1 MAAGVFRRAPA
12 GPTVQRMS
20 TPPRYPGRPRA
31 AVVVAVAAALPAVA
45 GGVLQAASGTPLSP
59 DVLFLAVDVM
69 VGLVYGAVAAVILSR
84 RSHPVAWLVAL
95 TAVGGGLS
103 ALGGGWA
110 SYALSHGAPGETLA
124 ISMFGSAWVPG
135 TLSLFL
141 LVPWLVRETP
151 LDAAS
156 WVGVVVGALTATALS
171 VQRIAAPMID
181 NSGLLV
187 AVVLVGLGTAAAAL
201 WRRRHGPVGERAGLG
216 LLAAGTA
223 LMALSFLPLL
233 LLPYTEAGIVLLVP
247 ISHLACQALFPGALL
262 ATMLRNRLW
271 GIDLAVSRAVLA
283 GLLTL
288 GMALVYVALVWT
300 ATAVVGS
307 STVAQVVAAV
317 GVVVAVQPARRRLG
331 AQVHRLV
338 YGDAVSPDRA
348 ALRIGASLSA
358 AGSAELLDQLAA
370 AVGESLRLESV
381 TLTLPDG
388 DRISGR
394 WGTPSSPPVHRTVRR
409 GDDGSGPPLATLAL
423 TAPPGERLDRRT
435 LEALDQLQPV
445 LAVGLGL
452 VRATRDVVRARDAA
466 THARL
471 AERRLIRRELH
482 DGIGPW
488 LSGLRLGLQGARNV
502 LRTDPSAADTVLAAL
517 QEEVAQRVEDVRLL
531 SRSLLPPV
539 LEERGLAAALTEL
552 VTRHGEAGFV
562 VELTGLPAADPGAL
576 RGLDQRV
583 AAAAYAVVSE
593 AVLNAARHSGA
604 RSCVV
609 DVSLGDPED
618 GAPGV
623 LLVTCRDEGSGRAA
637 DATDGVGSRSMRE
650 RTGELGG
657 TLEVG
662 PATGGGTLV
671 SARLPLAPVVV
682 PA

>member
-1 MAAGVFRRAPA
+1 
-12 GPTVQRMS
+12 MS

-31 AVVVAVAAALPAVA
+31 ALVVAVLAALPAVA
-45 GGVLQAASGTPLSP
+45 GGVLQIASGTPLSP
-59 DVLFLAVDVM
+59 DVLFLVVDVM
-69 VGLVYGAVAAVILSR
+69 VGLVYGTVAAVILSR

-95 TAVGGGLS
+95 AAMGGGLA

-110 SYALSHGAPGETLA
+110 SYAMTHEGARGAELA
-124 ISMFGSAWVPG
+124 IALFGSAWVPG

-141 LVPWLVRETP
+141 VVPWLVRETR
-151 LDAAS
+151 LDAVS
-156 WVGVVVGALTATALS
+156 WVGVAVGMLTAVALS
-171 VQRIAAPMID
+171 VQRLAAPMAD
-181 NSGLLV
+181 NRGLLL
-187 AVVLVGLGTAAAAL
+187 AVVLVGLGTAAAVL
-201 WRRRHGPVGERAGLG
+201 WRRSRGPIAERAGLG

-223 LMALSFLPLL
+223 VMALSFLPLL
-233 LLPYTEAGIVLLVP
+233 LLPYTRADILLLVP
-247 ISHLACQALFPGALL
+247 ASHLACQALFPGALL
-262 ATMLRNRLW
+262 VTMLRNRLW

-288 GMALVYVALVWT
+288 GMALVYATLVWT

-307 STVAQVVAAV
+307 SALAQVVAAV

-338 YGDAVSPDRA
+338 YGHAASPDLA
-348 ALRIGASLSA
+348 ALRIGASLSGA
-358 AGSAELLDQLAA
+358 DSAELLDQLAA
-370 AVGESLRLESV
+370 AVGEALRLESV
-381 TLTLPDG
+381 ELALPDG
-388 DRISGR
+388 DCASGR
-394 WGTPSSPPVHRTVRR
+394 WGTPSSAPVHRTVRQ
-409 GDDGSGPPLATLAL
+409 GGEESGPVLGTLAL

-435 LEALDQLQPV
+435 LEALEALQPV

-502 LRTDPSAADTVLAAL
+502 LRTDPGAADTVLAAL
-517 QEEVAQRVEDVRLL
+517 QQEVAQRVEDVRLL

-539 LEERGLAAALTEL
+539 LEERGLAAAL
-552 VTRHGEAGFV
+552 
-562 VELTGLPAADPGAL
+562 VELASRHAESGFAVELSGLPLEDPETL

-583 AAAAYAVVSE
+583 AAAAYAVLSE
-593 AVLNAARHSGA
+593 AVLNAARHSGV
-604 RSCVV
+604 RGCFV
-609 DVSLGDPED
+609 DVSLEAAAAD
-618 GAPGV
+618 GVGAA
-623 LLVTCRDEGSGRAA
+623 LLVTCRDEGSGRVA

-650 RTGELGG
+650 RTEELGG
-657 TLEVG
+657 TIDIG
-662 PATGGGTLV
+662 PAVGGGTRV
-671 SARLPLAPVVV
+671 TARLPLAPAAV